1 MGDVVP
7 FRKKPRWTRP
17 EDYGHFPDA
26 PRPDPPRGGG
36 RPPRPPRRTGWRAW
50 LPLAF
55 WLAVLGGLSLWVV
68 ADPAMIE
75 PPSFLEGERE
85 TVAGPFSL
93 CGARHSANCVIDGDT
108 IMVGKRHI
116 RLVGIDAPETVNARC
131 DDERRRGD
139 AAKGALLALLNQ
151 GPVTMVGRLD
161 EPRDGYGRELKAL
174 IRKRP
179 DGSELSIATELV
191 RTGVVREYIGGGR
204 SPWCPV
210 TPG

>member
-17 EDYGHFPDA
+17 EDYGHFPD
-26 PRPDPPRGGG
+26 PPRRGG
-36 RPPRPPRRTGWRAW
+36 RPPRPPRRPRWRTW

-85 TVAGPFSL
+85 MIAGPFTL
-93 CGARHSANCVIDGDT
+93 CGARRSANCVIDGDT

-131 DDERRRGD
+131 DDERRRGE

-151 GPVTMVGRLD
+151 GPVTLVGRLD
-161 EPRDGYGRELKAL
+161 DPRDDYGRELKAL

-179 DGSELSIATELV
+179 DGSEQSIATELV
-191 RTGVVREYIGGGR
+191 RSGMVREYVGGGR

-210 TPG
+210 TP